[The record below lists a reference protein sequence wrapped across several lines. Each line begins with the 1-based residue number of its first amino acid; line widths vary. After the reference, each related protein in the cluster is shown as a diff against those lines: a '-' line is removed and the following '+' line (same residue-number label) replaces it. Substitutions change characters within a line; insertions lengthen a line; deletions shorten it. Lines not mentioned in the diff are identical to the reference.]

1 MFLMNKKKIINDP
14 IYGFINIPDELLF
27 DLMEHPWFQR
37 LRRIGQVGLTYLTY
51 PGAMH
56 SRFHH
61 ALGAMHLMW
70 ESIRLLRHK
79 GVRISDEE
87 AQAACVAILLHD
99 IGHGPFSHAFENHL
113 LPRTHEELS
122 LEIMNVLN
130 DEFQGKLDLAIQIFT
145 GKYTRPFL
153 HQLVSGELDVDRLD
167 YLNRD
172 SFYTGVVE
180 GKIGTERII
189 KMLNVIEDRLVVE
202 EKGLYSIEKFLMAR
216 KIMYWQVYMH
226 KSVLA
231 AEKMLISS
239 IMRRKRILQ
248 DRGAVDVAN
257 PLDKMLLGRAGL
269 DDFLSLDD
277 IDVMISLKRHEDLE
291 DPLFSYL
298 SKSILNRKL
307 FRSIIRNQPFP
318 EEEILLI
325 QEKIMDRLEIGEE
338 IARSLL
344 YSGSETTQFYD
355 WKPNQIRFLMKDGNT
370 RLFED
375 ISDLGATRHLT
386 TKYYL
391 VYPKI

>member
-1 MFLMNKKKIINDP
+1 MNKKKIINDP
-14 IYGFINIPDELLF
+14 IYGFINIPDALLF

-51 PGAMH
+51 PGATH

-70 ESIRLLRHK
+70 ESIGLLRHK
-79 GVRISDEE
+79 GVRISEEE
-87 AQAACVAILLHD
+87 AQAACAAILLHD

-113 LPRTHEELS
+113 LPKTHEELS
-122 LEIMNVLN
+122 LEIMEILN
-130 DEFQGKLDLAIQIFT
+130 KNYDGKLEMAIQIFK
-145 GKYTRPFL
+145 GEYPRPFL

-189 KMLNVIEDRLVVE
+189 KMLNVVDDRMVVE

-226 KSVLA
+226 KTVLA
-231 AEKMLISS
+231 AEKMLISA
-239 IMRRKRILQ
+239 IKRRKSVLKERNI
-248 DRGAVDVAN
+248 DRPET
-257 PLDKMLLGRAGL
+257 PLDRLLLGKTEL
-269 DDFLSLDD
+269 EEFLSLDD
-277 IDVMISLKRHEDLE
+277 TDVLISLKRHEELK
-291 DPLFSYL
+291 DPIFSYL
-298 SKSILNRKL
+298 SESILNRKL
-307 FRSIIRNQPFP
+307 FRSLIQNQPFP
-318 EEEILLI
+318 GREIEYI
-325 QEKIMDRLEIGEE
+325 QEKIMSHFDTDEE
-338 IARSLL
+338 IAAQLIFT
-344 YSGSETTQFYD
+344 GSETTQFYD
-355 WKPNQIRFLMKDGNT
+355 WKPNQIRFLMKDGST
-370 RLFED
+370 QLFED

-386 TKYYL
+386 TKYYM